1 VIVNNTIKLI
11 YKGLFF
17 KYTMYAIINTKFGLR
32 KILKQEVLQTMTT
45 SISEDALH
53 PDKEPDIRTKL
64 RLIAIEL
71 SKHPEILFSDN
82 INLIDRKASWYT
94 LLNKEV
100 NIDDDIDS
108 RSRPGHVLI
117 DYHMPHFW
125 SVCNW
130 KGISVLD
137 LARDSTIMY
146 KALWANLRMHS
157 TPYSSEIRRSL
168 CMVGGLSNVTKYR
181 APLAKAI
188 VKGFDAKSVLDPCA
202 GWGGRMLGALSA
214 GATYTGYEPCSKTV
228 EGLKGI
234 LSDLPNDVS
243 ERCKIINQPAE
254 TGLLLNDIKYDLILT
269 SPPYFNLE
277 SYSNEDT
284 QSMKKYPT
292 WEKWLTEWLDPII
305 IMSLN
310 CLKEDGTSCWS
321 VKNFKTDK
329 KYYLADEIIEAHK
342 RYGWML
348 IKVVKMT
355 GSGRPGAGRIKNG
368 EETRGSE
375 EETFCFQK
383 LNK

>member
-1 VIVNNTIKLI
+1 MNE
-11 YKGLFF
+11 
-17 KYTMYAIINTKFGLR
+17 IINKRFGLR
-32 KILKQEVLQTMTT
+32 KLLKQEVLQTMTS

-53 PDKEPDIRTKL
+53 PDKESDIRTKL
-64 RLIAIEL
+64 RLLAIEL
-71 SKHPEILFSDN
+71 SKKPELIFIDNADILE
-82 INLIDRKASWYT
+82 RKASWNA
-94 LLNKEV
+94 LLNKEI
-100 NIDDDIDS
+100 NMDDGIDS

-125 SVCNW
+125 SVSNW
-130 KGISVLD
+130 KGVSVLD
-137 LARDSTIMY
+137 LACDSTIMY

-157 TPYSSEIRRSL
+157 TPYISEIRRSH

-188 VKGFDAKSVLDPCA
+188 VKGFGAKSVLDPCA
-202 GWGGRMLGALSA
+202 GWGGRMLGALAAEAS
-214 GATYTGYEPCSKTV
+214 YTGYEPCSKTV

-234 LSDLPNDVS
+234 LADLPKDVS
-243 ERCKIINQPAE
+243 EKCKIINHPAE
-254 TGLLLNDIKYDLILT
+254 IGLLENNVYYDLILT

-284 QSMKKYPT
+284 QSMKKYNT
-292 WEKWLTEWLDPII
+292 WDKWLTEWLDPII
-305 IMSLN
+305 NMSLN

-329 KYYLADEIIEAHK
+329 TYYLANEVIEAHK
-342 RYGWML
+342 RYGWNL

-368 EETRGSE
+368 EESRGSE
-375 EETFCFQK
+375 EETFCFKK
-383 LNK
+383 LNI